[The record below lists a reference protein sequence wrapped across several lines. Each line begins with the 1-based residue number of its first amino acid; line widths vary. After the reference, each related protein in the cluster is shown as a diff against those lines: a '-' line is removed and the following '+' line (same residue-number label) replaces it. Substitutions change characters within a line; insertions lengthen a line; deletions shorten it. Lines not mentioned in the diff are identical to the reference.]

1 MTFHLWPPTLLPYDL
16 HHLSEKRRGKERE
29 EGGERDGWVM
39 KRENVREMK
48 RFRLARD
55 TTAEHV
61 KTEMWV
67 GWRWDESQQWMTVC
81 RYCNHMFGVWWL
93 GNQLVWPSCRCC
105 HVSLITNGMTGN
117 INYPNLFVITT
128 ATHTLI
134 GKSLV
139 LNCMSHLITARRNRL
154 SLSLWKSDILIK
166 KASSVCY
173 LSKGNLE
180 QVNESEQINVSHYS
194 C

>member
-1 MTFHLWPPTLLPYDL
+1 MTSPSTAFMTYTTCQE
-16 HHLSEKRRGKERE
+16 SREGRKRESWE
-29 EGGERDGWVM
+29 TDGWVM
-39 KRENVREMK
+39 KREKVRELK
-48 RFRLARD
+48 RLRLGRQTD
-55 TTAEHV
+55 EDLKKESENDEKRGIKV
-61 KTEMWV
+61 
-67 GWRWDESQQWMTVC
+67 RWDSAGGTTDC

-134 GKSLV
+134 GRSLV
-139 LNCMSHLITARRNRL
+139 LNCMSHLITARTK
-154 SLSLWKSDILIK
+154 SL
-166 KASSVCY
+166 CFF
-173 LSKGNLE
+173 GRPT
-180 QVNESEQINVSHYS
+180 